1 MEDLGGKNSKS
12 MTEQAKQ
19 DEALLIDF
27 LLGRLDA
34 EAAEAVRQRLQSD
47 SVFRRRRDDLGATF
61 AALEL
66 AREPE
71 LPDLSDLSKGLV
83 DKTLARISSVQR
95 TNALLGV
102 QQVGGRRSFRPTFSL
117 KEVAALA
124 AMLLVIASVLIPSLR
139 VARQRSQLGFCA
151 AQLGQIGSGNQTYA
165 INHDGYLPNSDARE
179 TRWLRDGSQLPASN
193 SAGLFK
199 LLSGRYLS
207 SPVVFQC
214 PSVGGQSFAMRPD
227 MNDFPLPEHVSYSYQ
242 YSLGEKGLSNLDPL
256 LAKAASEMAVLAD
269 QTPMFADGRF
279 LKDRA
284 RTAISDNHP
293 KTQNVLYLDGHVQGA
308 DNASVGVEQDNIFL
322 VEGVY
327 EYEGNEAPARA
338 TDTFLLPAHPNK

>member
-1 MEDLGGKNSKS
+1 

-19 DEALLIDF
+19 DEMLLIDF

-34 EAAEAVRQRLQSD
+34 EIAEAVRQRLQSD
-47 SVFRRRRDDLGATF
+47 PAFRRRRDDLGATF

-66 AREPE
+66 ARDPEPQG
-71 LPDLSDLSKGLV
+71 LPDLSDLSGLSKSLV
-83 DKTLARISSVQR
+83 DKTLARIMSVRR
-95 TNALLGV
+95 TNALLDV
-102 QQVGGRRSFRPTFSL
+102 QQIDGRRSFRPTFSL
-117 KEVAALA
+117 KEFAAVA
-124 AMLLVIASVLIPSLR
+124 AMLLVMAGVLVPSLR

-151 AQLGQIGSGNQTYA
+151 AQLGQIGSAMQTYA

-179 TRWLRDGSQLPASN
+179 ARWLRGGPHPPASN
-193 SAGLFK
+193 STGLFK
-199 LLSGRYLS
+199 LLRGRYLS

-214 PSVGGQSFAMRPD
+214 PAVGGQSFAMRPE
-227 MNDFPLPEHVSYSYQ
+227 MNDFPLPEHISYSYQ

-256 LAKAASEMAVLAD
+256 LAKAASEMAILAD
-269 QTPMFADGRF
+269 QTPQFANGRF
-279 LKDRA
+279 LKECA
-284 RTAISDNHP
+284 RTAISNNHP
-293 KTQNVLYLDGHVQGA
+293 KTQNVLYLDGHVQCA
-308 DNASVGVEQDNIFL
+308 DNASVGVERDNIFL